1 MSRISGVLR
10 AARGSSIARNAS
22 WLLGGELIG
31 LASNLVMFIL
41 VTNTFE
47 KDVYGTFVGVVSL
60 ALFVGPFSSFG
71 AGYLVVQRV
80 VGRGAALVPAVLRSW
95 TTVVAGAVVIGGALV
110 ALRGVVLP
118 QTTTVLLLEV
128 VCAELFFNQLVQA
141 NRFISQAINKLWLA
155 PVMTAATGLT
165 RVVFAVWYL
174 RVRPNPTIEGWGL
187 FYVLS
192 VALGAIIGMVIIW
205 LMVGEKIRAAFPS
218 RRDLGEGLAFSVNVS
233 SAMLKADAD
242 KWLLLRMNEA
252 AANGVYGAG
261 SRILGLAVVPN
272 TALAEAT
279 YARFFAASG
288 PKEAISLAKR
298 LSAVSLVI
306 NGVSGCTLV
315 LGATYITG
323 LLGDS
328 YTEAAEVLR
337 WIAFMPLLSAWQ
349 LFAGNALSGIG
360 HHRTRLYQT
369 LSSAALNIVLNIILI
384 PSMSWRG
391 SAIAT
396 IVTEVYLVILHWRTL
411 WRLASHTEESA
422 VAMDAVPT

>member
-1 MSRISGVLR
+1 MSRISGLLR
-10 AARGSSIARNAS
+10 VARGSNIARNAS
-22 WLLGGELIG
+22 WLLAGELIAM
-31 LASNLVMFIL
+31 ASNLLMFIL

-47 KDVYGTFVGVVSL
+47 KDVYGTFVGVTSL
-60 ALFVGPFSSFG
+60 ALFVSPFSSFG

-80 VGRGAALVPAVLRSW
+80 VGRGEALVPAVLRSW
-95 TTVVAGAVVIGGALV
+95 TTVMAGAVVIGGALI

-155 PVMTAATGLT
+155 PVMTVTMGLT
-165 RVVFAVWYL
+165 RVVFAWWYL
-174 RVRPNPTIEGWGL
+174 SVRPNPTIEGWGV

-192 VALGAIIGMVIIW
+192 VAFAAIIGMVIIW
-205 LMVGEKIRAAFPS
+205 LMVGDQIRAAFPS

-261 SRILGLAVVPN
+261 SRILGVAVVPN

-288 PKEAISLAKR
+288 PKEAIALAKR

-306 NGVSGCTLV
+306 NSVSGCAMV

-369 LSSAALNIVLNIILI
+369 LSSAGLNIVLNIILI
-384 PSMSWRG
+384 PSLSWRG

-396 IVTEVYLVILHWRTL
+396 IITEVYLVILHWRTL
-411 WRLASHTEESA
+411 WRLALHSGDSA

>member
-1 MSRISGVLR
+1 
-10 AARGSSIARNAS
+10 
-22 WLLGGELIG
+22 
-31 LASNLVMFIL
+31 
-41 VTNTFE
+41 
-47 KDVYGTFVGVVSL
+47 
-60 ALFVGPFSSFG
+60 
-71 AGYLVVQRV
+71 
-80 VGRGAALVPAVLRSW
+80 
-95 TTVVAGAVVIGGALV
+95 
-110 ALRGVVLP
+110 
-118 QTTTVLLLEV
+118 
-128 VCAELFFNQLVQA
+128 
-141 NRFISQAINKLWLA
+141 
-155 PVMTAATGLT
+155 
-165 RVVFAVWYL
+165 
-174 RVRPNPTIEGWGL
+174 
-187 FYVLS
+187 
-192 VALGAIIGMVIIW
+192 VIIW

-242 KWLLLRMNEA
+242 KWLLLRMNQA

-279 YARFFAASG
+279 YAQFFAASG
-288 PKEAISLAKR
+288 PKEAIALAKR

-306 NGVSGCTLV
+306 NSVSGFAMV

-369 LSSAALNIVLNIILI
+369 LSSAGLNIVLNIILI
-384 PSMSWRG
+384 PSLSWRG

-396 IVTEVYLVILHWRTL
+396 IITEVYLVILHWRTL
-411 WRLASHTEESA
+411 WRLASHSEESA
-422 VAMDAVPT
+422 VAMDAVPI